1 MRESLPPHHPAF
13 LRAWVTMASES
24 FRASKCPFY
33 VAVAW
38 YPRKELGMHW
48 RATAN
53 DRAQGLIEEVA
64 SYNSKILLLM
74 AQRRWPLGK
83 IVMQPLYSTTIMQST
98 AASASVRRSDWMT
111 NSPTHSLSR
120 PLFKRCVRGG
130 RGMARRGAAAKH
142 RSFAHAH
149 CPAQSPTAQ
158 VTLARKFGSGFL
170 FSK

>member
-64 SYNSKILLLM
+64 SYSIN
-74 AQRRWPLGK
+74 Q
-83 IVMQPLYSTTIMQST
+83 
-98 AASASVRRSDWMT
+98 ASASAGCFIRQQMRASRIFSESRFGQKQSEHQCANRICDDFLELDGDKSTNVRSERARLRSARTSPRKRSRTRAVLTWISALSSARYS
-111 NSPTHSLSR
+111 NSAFMKSVH
-120 PLFKRCVRGG
+120 
-130 RGMARRGAAAKH
+130 
-142 RSFAHAH
+142 
-149 CPAQSPTAQ
+149 
-158 VTLARKFGSGFL
+158 
-170 FSK
+170 